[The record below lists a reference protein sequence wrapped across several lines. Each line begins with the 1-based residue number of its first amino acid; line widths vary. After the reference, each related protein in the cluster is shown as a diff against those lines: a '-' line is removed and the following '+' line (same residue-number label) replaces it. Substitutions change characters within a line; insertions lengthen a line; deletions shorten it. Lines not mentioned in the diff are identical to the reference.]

1 MPGYWNTDDQGGGQ
15 APPSYP
21 VSQPSGGHPGGWVS
35 EPSQTFSTPPST
47 PVTQPSTI
55 GQQPITPFVDT
66 SGGDSGFTSD
76 TTTNPYYTTEGTF
89 IPEQKP
95 LVATPDQHPSDLM
108 VGNVI
113 ADALAAESVNP
124 GYDESWDYN
133 PDNPENIIGK
143 SPTLGSIF
151 ATDDSGNPILDSSG
165 NPIKTNYGTDI
176 IDYVQESL
184 QNQGPVDL
192 SLYGAEGPTGFFENV
207 LSPEELKSYQDEWW
221 KDYSASGGGGG
232 YDYGRDLLGER
243 RAWQEGLWYGPKALP
258 QKQMEQQGFF
268 NTLGSKIR
276 NPFLEAVGETL
287 AINPE
292 GRSGLYGKTMFH
304 PQMRKPWGLEK
315 EYATGARS
323 PLYENRAR
331 GGIMSAWNDMR
342 R

>member
-1 MPGYWNTDDQGGGQ
+1 MPGYWNDDQGGGQ

-21 VSQPSGGHPGGWVS
+21 VSPPSGGHPGGWVS
-35 EPSQTFSTPPST
+35 EPSETFSTPPPTQT
-47 PVTQPSTI
+47 P
-55 GQQPITPFVDT
+55 VDT

-95 LVATPDQHPSDLM
+95 IPAPSDFM

-113 ADALAAESVNP
+113 ADALAAQSVNP
-124 GYDESWDYN
+124 GYAKSWDYN
-133 PDNPENIIGK
+133 PKNPERLGTYDNEGRIVGQ
-143 SPTLGSIF
+143 SPTLGKIF
-151 ATDDSGNPILDSSG
+151 AVDRFGDPVMDSSG

-176 IDYVQESL
+176 IKYVQDQL
-184 QNQGPVDL
+184 QEPGRGAIDL
-192 SLYGAEGPTGFFENV
+192 SLYGAKGPTGFFENI
-207 LSPEELKSYQDEWW
+207 LSPEELRDYQDTWW
-221 KDYSASGGGGG
+221 RDYGDPGGGG
-232 YDYGRDLLGER
+232 YGDWGDRDYSAER
-243 RAWQEGLWYGPKALP
+243 EARQQGLFYGPRALP
-258 QKQMEQQGFF
+258 QREMEQQGFF

-292 GRSGLYGKTMFH
+292 GRSGLYGKTVFH
-304 PQMRKPWGLEK
+304 PKMRKPWGLEK
-315 EYATGARS
+315 EYATGTRS

-331 GGIMSAWNDMR
+331 GGIISAWENR